1 MMHDEMSFSYN
12 IPFSDNIKA
21 LYRRARAHVGAWNP
35 DQAKEDFVRVAQL
48 DPSLELTCKK
58 EMKKLE
64 DQEKAKQL
72 EDRERL
78 KNLF

>member
-1 MMHDEMSFSYN
+1 M
-12 IPFSDNIKA
+12 
-21 LYRRARAHVGAWNP
+21 GAWNP